1 MRSVLRKIRK
11 RQTVASRV
19 PSELR
24 GSEVVDS
31 NPGSSDQGPNMA
43 GDYGLKTVYESESP
57 KVDIVFI
64 HGLDGHWR
72 ASFTQDNVF
81 WPSQYLPHDVEDI
94 RILSFGYD
102 ARVISKSPISKTVYN
117 HAEALVGDLVRLRRE
132 TKALILSHNATSAH
146 LPEYRSI
153 KLSTYGVCFFGTPQQ
168 GVDGTSIPTI
178 ALNVASL
185 YSHTNTKYYSL
196 LRRNSEW
203 LQEQCSMYLAIT
215 MDFTTKCFWEKQET
229 EIIAGL
235 SKMIVPKYSVSLPGS
250 VNHENIGFDRDHVN
264 LVKFTKKDDDYHTII
279 RVIRQLAQEA
289 GPKVNENWLKERNT
303 VEIGTDV
310 PFEVP
315 FSKDQKFVFREE
327 LQSES
332 SETSRWLSGVTDR
345 STHARLALHGRGGT
359 GKTALANEIAHR
371 IHVDSPETAV
381 FWVSAA
387 SRARFEQDY
396 MRLAQLLGVPGSDSP
411 QADRMRVV
419 SNWLNRSTMGPW
431 VLILDNADDSL
442 IFCNPDKT
450 AANGEDLR
458 QYIPQTPQGAV
469 LVTTKNM
476 KAAVAI
482 CDPDNIVDIP
492 EMTNQESLLLL
503 RKRLGE
509 KYATDP
515 RAHELLDCLEHLPQA
530 VTQACAFM
538 TYNTIK
544 CAEYLELFNNPKKQ
558 ANLMDEAYADL
569 RRDSEI
575 PNSVVA
581 TGILSFQQIQ
591 KEDPKAAEIMSLI
604 SVIDRQRI
612 PQSLLDEFTGYG
624 RMESMKAMGM
634 LKGFKLL
641 VPHEDGQMY
650 DMHRLVHITLQAWLR
665 STGLLASWQQKAVKL
680 LARVFPTAYFENW
693 DLCSSY
699 LHHADAVLVYS
710 AEGDPT
716 RRHQRVAI
724 LAGTGSYMIERGIY
738 CPNTSRLEEAL
749 LEVEDILGP
758 DHQETLE
765 ITNFL
770 AVALRE
776 QGKYDRSEKLFLRA
790 VASGERLYGTVHVT
804 TIRSMSEYGCLLHI
818 LRRLQ
823 EAKSMLER
831 ALEAAIQ
838 LYGSDHELTMAV
850 TGRLADVLYA
860 QANYSE
866 ARRLTQRAIDC
877 QKDVYGE
884 RHPAVLAKMHNMAKI
899 LAQTGDCRRAETLY
913 KRIIQL
919 QEDVLGVDDYHT
931 LLTRSDLAMSVYY
944 RDGRYKDAVE
954 IQRRVLKNLETSLG
968 PDHPDAIINVHN
980 LAICLRGWAG
990 QTKNIGLL
998 YEAESLLR
1006 KAVSATELVLGPSN
1020 DHTLSSISSL
1030 ALVLDDLGEQDKA
1043 QDMLSTQEGD
1053 FYALDP
1059 ATQAYTLH
1067 TQPALDPPAGQQPNF
1082 DNPPNGS
1089 AAVAVLFA
1097 ICLALATVGFTARV
1111 YTRFF
1116 CTREKALVDYLLI
1129 LAYVII
1135 LVSFSFIVRDLETPG
1150 LFVLQY
1156 DVRLGDFIAIPK
1168 DIFIVEQLNT
1178 VALCL
1183 LKRAIWKLH
1192 MTTPKKLSV
1201 SVIFAIGLLACVS
1214 TVIRSV
1220 ETVLIFS
1227 STDVM
1232 HGYSV
1237 GACLGAAELT
1247 CGFLTITVPSIPQ
1260 ALSSIRSSK
1269 LLTTARLSFWWFS
1282 KTKRKIWSSYAQE
1295 KKKSNVSSDEGYF
1308 LELSSSHAGGSSYE
1322 MGNLQSRRVI
1332 VDATKHQLITYERP
1346 LHGGLDVESGAL
1358 DVARM

>member
-11 RQTVASRV
+11 RSTVASRV
-19 PSELR
+19 PSEL
-24 GSEVVDS
+24 GASEVVDS
-31 NPGSSDQGPNMA
+31 NPASSDQGPDIA
-43 GDYGLKTVYESESP
+43 GDYGLKTVFESESP

-94 RILSFGYD
+94 RILLFGYD

-132 TKALILSHNATSAH
+132 SKTEKRPIIFIAH
-146 LPEYRSI
+146 SLGGIVLKSVRYPQRPPSSRADIQYRSI
-153 KLSTYGVCFFGTPQQ
+153 KLSTHGICFFGTPQQ
-168 GVDGTSIPTI
+168 GVDGTSIPTL
-178 ALNVASL
+178 ALNVASI
-185 YSHTNTKYYSL
+185 YSHTNTKYYNL
-196 LRRNSEW
+196 LKRNSDW
-203 LQEQCSMYLAIT
+203 LQEQCSLYLAIA
-215 MDFTTKCFWEKQET
+215 MDFATKCFWERQET
-229 EIIAGL
+229 EIIAGQ
-235 SKMIVPKYSVSLPGS
+235 SKMVRYPSLPPLA
-250 VNHENIGFDRDHVN
+250 ICF
-264 LVKFTKKDDDYHTII
+264 I
-279 RVIRQLAQEA
+279 R
-289 GPKVNENWLKERNT
+289 
-303 VEIGTDV
+303 EIGTTV

-332 SETSRWLSGVTDR
+332 SETSRWLSGVKDR
-345 STHARLALHGRGGT
+345 STHSRLALHGRGGT

-411 QADRMRVV
+411 QADRMLGV

-458 QYIPQTPQGAV
+458 QYVPQSPQGAV
-469 LVTTKNM
+469 LVTTKNK
-476 KAAVAI
+476 KAAVDI
-482 CDPDNIVDIP
+482 CGPENVVDIP

-509 KYATDP
+509 RHAADP

-538 TYNTIK
+538 AYNTIN
-544 CAEYLELFNNPKKQ
+544 CAEYLELFNDPREQ
-558 ANLMDEAYADL
+558 ANLMEEAYADL

-575 PNSVVA
+575 PNTVVA

-680 LARVFPTAYFENW
+680 LARVFPIANFENW

-699 LHHADAVLVYS
+699 LHHADVVLVYS

-724 LAGTGSYMIERGIY
+724 LAYTGSYLTIRGIY
-738 CPNTSRLEEAL
+738 GPNTSRLEEAL

-758 DHQETLE
+758 DHQETLK
-765 ITNFL
+765 ITNLL
-770 AVALRE
+770 ALALID
-776 QGKYDRSEKLFLRA
+776 QGKYDRSEKLFLQA
-790 VASGERLYGTVHVT
+790 IASGERLNGTVHST
-804 TIRSMSEYGCLLHI
+804 TIRSMFEYGYLLHL

-838 LYGSDHELTMAV
+838 LYGSDHESTMAV
-850 TGRLADVLYA
+850 TGALAGVLGD

-866 ARRLTQRAIDC
+866 ARRLTQRAIDW

-884 RHPAVLAKMHNMAKI
+884 RHPAVLINMQNMAR
-899 LAQTGDCRRAETLY
+899 LVAQTGDCRRAETLY
-913 KRIIQL
+913 KQIIQL
-919 QEDVLGVDDYHT
+919 REDVLGVDNYHT
-931 LLTRSDLAMSVYY
+931 LSTWSNLAMLVYNW
-944 RDGRYKDAVE
+944 DGRYKDAVK
-954 IQRRVLKNLETSLG
+954 IQRRVLQNRETSLG
-968 PDHPDAIINVHN
+968 PNHPDTIINIHN
-980 LAICLRGWAG
+980 LATCLSGWAE

-1006 KAVSATELVLGPSN
+1006 KAVSARELVLGPSN
-1020 DHTLSSISSL
+1020 DNTLSSISNL
-1030 ALVLDDLGEQDKA
+1030 ALVLDRLGEHDKA
-1043 QDMLSTQEGD
+1043 QEMLGSSLRATGDVLGALHPTTLLFMHNLGIILEDVGKHSEAEAIFRDLSERRKARLGTENPKTEIQSDWLEDVLSTQEGGG
-1053 FYALDP
+1053 FALD
-1059 ATQAYTLH
+1059 
-1067 TQPALDPPAGQQPNF
+1067 AGN
-1082 DNPPNGS
+1082 
-1089 AAVAVLFA
+1089 
-1097 ICLALATVGFTARV
+1097 
-1111 YTRFF
+1111 
-1116 CTREKALVDYLLI
+1116 
-1129 LAYVII
+1129 
-1135 LVSFSFIVRDLETPG
+1135 VR
-1150 LFVLQY
+1150 
-1156 DVRLGDFIAIPK
+1156 
-1168 DIFIVEQLNT
+1168 
-1178 VALCL
+1178 
-1183 LKRAIWKLH
+1183 
-1192 MTTPKKLSV
+1192 KK
-1201 SVIFAIGLLACVS
+1201 
-1214 TVIRSV
+1214 
-1220 ETVLIFS
+1220 
-1227 STDVM
+1227 
-1232 HGYSV
+1232 
-1237 GACLGAAELT
+1237 
-1247 CGFLTITVPSIPQ
+1247 
-1260 ALSSIRSSK
+1260 
-1269 LLTTARLSFWWFS
+1269 
-1282 KTKRKIWSSYAQE
+1282 
-1295 KKKSNVSSDEGYF
+1295 
-1308 LELSSSHAGGSSYE
+1308 
-1322 MGNLQSRRVI
+1322 
-1332 VDATKHQLITYERP
+1332 
-1346 LHGGLDVESGAL
+1346 
-1358 DVARM
+1358 

>member
-1 MRSVLRKIRK
+1 MKNLRKALARSSFQVS
-11 RQTVASRV
+11 RAS
-19 PSELR
+19 
-24 GSEVVDS
+24 SEVGPSD
-31 NPGSSDQGPNMA
+31 PGSSDQPRTIQ
-43 GDYGLKTVYESESP
+43 GDYGLMLVHEHPSA
-57 KVDIVFI
+57 KVDVIFI
-64 HGLDGHWR
+64 HGLDGHWKK
-72 ASFTQDNVF
+72 SFTKDDVF
-81 WPSQYLPHDVEDI
+81 WPKDYLPQDTNNL
-94 RILSFGYD
+94 RILSYGYD
-102 ARVISKSPISKTVYN
+102 ARVKADVPVSQQTVFE
-117 HAEALVGDLVRLRRE
+117 HGEDLV
-132 TKALILSHNATSAH
+132 TKLVQMRNRDNTSERPIIFIAHSLGGIVLKNALLCSHNASTTHLAH
-146 LPEYRSI
+146 TRAI
-153 KLSTYGVCFFGTPQQ
+153 KISTFGILFVGTPQQ
-168 GVDGTSIPTI
+168 GVEGTTI
-178 ALNVASL
+178 ASLALNVGTI
-185 YSHTNTKYYSL
+185 YYHTNTKHYRVLKKHSD
-196 LRRNSEW
+196 W
-203 LQEQCSMYLAIT
+203 LQQQCSMYLSIA
-215 MDFTTKCFWEKQET
+215 MDFNTKCFFEARET
-229 EIIAGL
+229 KVFGRFKAGH
-235 SKMIVPKYSVSLPGS
+235 KMIVPKYSASLPGS
-250 VNHENIGFDRDHVN
+250 VNQEPIKLDKDHIN
-264 LVKFTKKDDDYHTII
+264 MIKFSEKDGDYWAM
-279 RVIRQLAQEA
+279 VDVLKEMAQESCA
-289 GPKVNENWLKERNT
+289 AIKTNWSKERDMQKT
-303 VEIGTDV
+303 STYVPPFDV
-310 PFEVP
+310 PFG
-315 FSKDQKFVFREE
+315 KDPMFVFREG
-327 LQSES
+327 LQSET
-332 SETSRWLSGVTDR
+332 SEILRWLSLVKDHRIHG
-345 STHARLALHGRGGT
+345 RLALHGRGGT
-359 GKTALANEIAHR
+359 GKTALANEIAHQ
-371 IHVDSPETAV
+371 IHADSPGTAI

-387 SRARFEQDY
+387 SRSRLEQDY
-396 MRLAQLLGVPGSDSP
+396 MRIADLLNIPEKDNT

-492 EMTNQESLLLL
+492 EMTNQESLRLL

-509 KYATDP
+509 KYVTDP

-538 TYNTIK
+538 AYNKIK
-544 CAEYLELFNNPKKQ
+544 CTEYLELFNDPREQ
-558 ANLMDEAYADL
+558 ANLMEEAYADL

-575 PNSVVA
+575 PNTVVA

-624 RMESMKAMGM
+624 RMDSMKAMGI
-634 LKGFKLL
+634 LKGFKLII
-641 VPHEDGQMY
+641 PHEDGLTY

-665 STGLLASWQQKAVKL
+665 STDLLVSWQQKAVKL
-680 LARVFPTAYFENW
+680 LARVFPTANFENW

-724 LAGTGSYMIERGIY
+724 LARTEYYLIIRGIY
-738 CPNTSRLEEAL
+738 GPNTSRLEEAL

-758 DHQETLE
+758 DHQETLT
-765 ITNFL
+765 ITNLL

-804 TIRSMSEYGCLLHI
+804 TISSMFEYGYLLHI

-831 ALEAAIQ
+831 ALEATIQ
-838 LYGSDHELTMAV
+838 LYGSDHKITIAV
-850 TGRLADVLYA
+850 TSALAGVLGS

-866 ARRLTQRAIDC
+866 ARRLTQRAIDW

-884 RHPAVLAKMHNMAKI
+884 RHPAVLAKMHDMAKI

-954 IQRRVLKNLETSLG
+954 IQRRVLQNRETSLG
-968 PDHPDAIINVHN
+968 PDHPKTIINVHN

-1020 DHTLSSISSL
+1020 DYTLSSISSL

-1043 QDMLSTQEGD
+1043 QDMLSTQEGGG
-1053 FYALDP
+1053 FALD
-1059 ATQAYTLH
+1059 
-1067 TQPALDPPAGQQPNF
+1067 AGN
-1082 DNPPNGS
+1082 
-1089 AAVAVLFA
+1089 
-1097 ICLALATVGFTARV
+1097 
-1111 YTRFF
+1111 
-1116 CTREKALVDYLLI
+1116 
-1129 LAYVII
+1129 
-1135 LVSFSFIVRDLETPG
+1135 VR
-1150 LFVLQY
+1150 
-1156 DVRLGDFIAIPK
+1156 
-1168 DIFIVEQLNT
+1168 NT
-1178 VALCL
+1178 
-1183 LKRAIWKLH
+1183 
-1192 MTTPKKLSV
+1192 
-1201 SVIFAIGLLACVS
+1201 
-1214 TVIRSV
+1214 
-1220 ETVLIFS
+1220 
-1227 STDVM
+1227 
-1232 HGYSV
+1232 
-1237 GACLGAAELT
+1237 
-1247 CGFLTITVPSIPQ
+1247 
-1260 ALSSIRSSK
+1260 
-1269 LLTTARLSFWWFS
+1269 
-1282 KTKRKIWSSYAQE
+1282 
-1295 KKKSNVSSDEGYF
+1295 
-1308 LELSSSHAGGSSYE
+1308 
-1322 MGNLQSRRVI
+1322 
-1332 VDATKHQLITYERP
+1332 
-1346 LHGGLDVESGAL
+1346 
-1358 DVARM
+1358 